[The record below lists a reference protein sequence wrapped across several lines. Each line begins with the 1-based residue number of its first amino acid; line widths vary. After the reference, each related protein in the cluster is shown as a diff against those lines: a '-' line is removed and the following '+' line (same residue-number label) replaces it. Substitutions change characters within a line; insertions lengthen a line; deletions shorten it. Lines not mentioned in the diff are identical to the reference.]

1 MRKRDMVD
9 YMQAKIYSE
18 VYEILEIL
26 GQDYINKIPK
36 KLYSL
41 ISDNRDK
48 NYIPKYNKE
57 TPIYEQKLEKKTVAF
72 LCMLHYNYW
81 CESEMERRQINK
93 ILNYN
98 QKLKIKEYDKYK
110 QKFKKNKIKDKKENN
125 QLIQVKAGIIEK
137 IKKHLKSFIR
147 KVNFYD

>member
-1 MRKRDMVD
+1 MVD

-57 TPIYEQKLEKKTVAF
+57 TPIYEQKLEKKTVAV
-72 LCMLHYNYW
+72 LWMLHYNYR
-81 CESEMERRQINK
+81 SETEKEKQK
-93 ILNYN
+93 KKK
-98 QKLKIKEYDKYK
+98 KLK
-110 QKFKKNKIKDKKENN
+110 KI
-125 QLIQVKAGIIEK
+125 
-137 IKKHLKSFIR
+137 
-147 KVNFYD
+147 